1 MRLYPENK
9 VFWQLNFNKMQ
20 MKTQNL
26 LGFFFVIASLF
37 LLVSTV
43 SATSEIANVDLVE
56 INGIEELGNQDIS
69 VIAGETLDIKVYFT
83 SLVDASDVKI
93 EAELEGDKVSLD
105 TETFLGDLE
114 AGQRYTPTTLSLRV
128 PYELKDQVSEYAYL
142 YLKIWNGDYRTDY
155 TEIALK
161 VQRPSY
167 NVDVMAI
174 STSQTVEAGE
184 VFPVDVVM
192 KNTGYNYLD
201 DLYLT
206 VKIATLGIEK
216 TVYIGDLV
224 EVEDD
229 DEEDTVSARVYLRVP
244 YEAQSGIYNLEIEVA
259 NDDMIVSEMK
269 QIVVDNDFSSN
280 VIVTSYSKTFAA
292 GENGAYSLLLVNPT
306 NQLVVYRIVTESSGA
321 LSTSASDGVIAVPA
335 GSSKTV
341 NVMARAATTGD
352 YTFDVHVFSGEEL
365 LDTVTLTANVEGGS
379 ASSAI
384 VVLTIILAIIF
395 IVLLVILIVLLRKRP
410 EKSEEFGE
418 SYY

>member
-1 MRLYPENK
+1 M
-9 VFWQLNFNKMQ
+9 
-20 MKTQNL
+20 
-26 LGFFFVIASLF
+26 IASLF